1 MIDTIEAID
10 KLNIAIDKLDNAKCS
25 NDTDK
30 LKSGIDDVLDDLRTW
45 KSKKEDELDY
55 IDNSLTWKILNSPP
69 PTIGGKGFLVHEY
82 ASHVGANLVFS
93 HYQSA
98 WNNFNK

>member
-25 NDTDK
+25 NDTDQ

-45 KSKKEDELDY
+45 KSKKEDELD
-55 IDNSLTWKILNSPP
+55 LFEKTMK
-69 PTIGGKGFLVHEY
+69 KEY
-82 ASHVGANLVFS
+82 YNKMPVGELANDPI
-93 HYQSA
+93 
-98 WNNFNK
+98 K

>member
-45 KSKKEDELDY
+45 KSKKEDELDLF
-55 IDNSLTWKILNSPP
+55 DKTMK
-69 PTIGGKGFLVHEY
+69 KEY
-82 ASHVGANLVFS
+82 YKKMPVGELANEPI
-93 HYQSA
+93 
-98 WNNFNK
+98 K

>member
-10 KLNIAIDKLDNAKCS
+10 KLNIAIDKLDNEKCS

-45 KSKKEDELDY
+45 KSKKEDELD
-55 IDNSLTWKILNSPP
+55 LFEKTMK
-69 PTIGGKGFLVHEY
+69 KEY
-82 ASHVGANLVFS
+82 YNKMPVVELANDPI
-93 HYQSA
+93 
-98 WNNFNK
+98 K

>member
-45 KSKKEDELDY
+45 KSKKEDELD
-55 IDNSLTWKILNSPP
+55 LFEKTMK
-69 PTIGGKGFLVHEY
+69 KEY
-82 ASHVGANLVFS
+82 YNKMPVGELANDPI
-93 HYQSA
+93 
-98 WNNFNK
+98 K

>member
-45 KSKKEDELDY
+45 KSKKEDELD
-55 IDNSLTWKILNSPP
+55 LFEKTMK
-69 PTIGGKGFLVHEY
+69 KEY
-82 ASHVGANLVFS
+82 YNKMPVGELANEPI
-93 HYQSA
+93 
-98 WNNFNK
+98 

>member
-30 LKSGIDDVLDDLRTW
+30 LTSGIDDVLDDLRTW
-45 KSKKEDELDY
+45 KSKKEDELD
-55 IDNSLTWKILNSPP
+55 LFEKTMK
-69 PTIGGKGFLVHEY
+69 KEY
-82 ASHVGANLVFS
+82 YNIMPVGELANDPI
-93 HYQSA
+93 
-98 WNNFNK
+98 K

>member
-1 MIDTIEAID
+1 MLDSIEAID

-45 KSKKEDELDY
+45 KSKKEDELD
-55 IDNSLTWKILNSPP
+55 LFEKTMK
-69 PTIGGKGFLVHEY
+69 KEY
-82 ASHVGANLVFS
+82 YNKMPVGELANDPI
-93 HYQSA
+93 
-98 WNNFNK
+98 K

>member
-30 LKSGIDDVLDDLRTW
+30 LKSGIDDDVLDDLRTW
-45 KSKKEDELDY
+45 KSKKEDELD
-55 IDNSLTWKILNSPP
+55 LFEKTMK
-69 PTIGGKGFLVHEY
+69 KEY
-82 ASHVGANLVFS
+82 YNKMPVGELANDPI
-93 HYQSA
+93 
-98 WNNFNK
+98 K

>member
-45 KSKKEDELDY
+45 KSKKEDELD
-55 IDNSLTWKILNSPP
+55 LFEKTMK
-69 PTIGGKGFLVHEY
+69 KEY
-82 ASHVGANLVFS
+82 YNKMPVGELAN
-93 HYQSA
+93 A
-98 WNNFNK
+98 PIK

>member
-45 KSKKEDELDY
+45 KSKKEDELD
-55 IDNSLTWKILNSPP
+55 LFEKTMK
-69 PTIGGKGFLVHEY
+69 KEY
-82 ASHVGANLVFS
+82 YNKMPVGELANDPIK
-93 HYQSA
+93 Y
-98 WNNFNK
+98 

>member
-45 KSKKEDELDY
+45 KSKKEDELD
-55 IDNSLTWKILNSPP
+55 LFEKTMK
-69 PTIGGKGFLVHEY
+69 KEY
-82 ASHVGANLVFS
+82 YNKMPDGELANDPI
-93 HYQSA
+93 
-98 WNNFNK
+98 K

>member
-45 KSKKEDELDY
+45 ISKKEDELD
-55 IDNSLTWKILNSPP
+55 LFEKTMK
-69 PTIGGKGFLVHEY
+69 KEY
-82 ASHVGANLVFS
+82 YNKMPVGELANDPI
-93 HYQSA
+93 
-98 WNNFNK
+98 K

>member
-45 KSKKEDELDY
+45 KSKKEDELD
-55 IDNSLTWKILNSPP
+55 LFEKTMK
-69 PTIGGKGFLVHEY
+69 KEY
-82 ASHVGANLVFS
+82 DSKMPVGELANDPIR
-93 HYQSA
+93 
-98 WNNFNK
+98 

>member
-45 KSKKEDELDY
+45 KSKKEDELE
-55 IDNSLTWKILNSPP
+55 LFEKTMK
-69 PTIGGKGFLVHEY
+69 KEY
-82 ASHVGANLVFS
+82 YNKMPVGELANDPI
-93 HYQSA
+93 
-98 WNNFNK
+98 K

>member
-25 NDTDK
+25 NDIDK

-45 KSKKEDELDY
+45 KSKKEDELD
-55 IDNSLTWKILNSPP
+55 LFEKTMK
-69 PTIGGKGFLVHEY
+69 KEY
-82 ASHVGANLVFS
+82 YNKMPVGELANDPI
-93 HYQSA
+93 
-98 WNNFNK
+98 K

>member
-45 KSKKEDELDY
+45 KSKKEDELD
-55 IDNSLTWKILNSPP
+55 L
-69 PTIGGKGFLVHEY
+69 F
-82 ASHVGANLVFS
+82 
-93 HYQSA
+93 
-98 WNNFNK
+98 

>member
-45 KSKKEDELDY
+45 KSKKEDELD
-55 IDNSLTWKILNSPP
+55 LFEKTMK
-69 PTIGGKGFLVHEY
+69 KEY
-82 ASHVGANLVFS
+82 YNKMPVGELANDPIR
-93 HYQSA
+93 
-98 WNNFNK
+98 

>member
-45 KSKKEDELDY
+45 KSKKEDELD
-55 IDNSLTWKILNSPP
+55 LFEKTMK
-69 PTIGGKGFLVHEY
+69 KEY
-82 ASHVGANLVFS
+82 NNKMPVGELANDPIR
-93 HYQSA
+93 
-98 WNNFNK
+98 